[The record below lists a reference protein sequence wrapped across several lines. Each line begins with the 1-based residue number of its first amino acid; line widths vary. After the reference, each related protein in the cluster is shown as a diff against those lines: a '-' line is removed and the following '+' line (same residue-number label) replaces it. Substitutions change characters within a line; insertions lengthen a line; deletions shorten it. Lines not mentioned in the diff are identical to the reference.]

1 MFINF
6 VPKTSVHAQPLS
18 CLFFEEIAAH
28 KKMLFSHL
36 CVCVCVCSIC
46 LYLLIFG
53 YPLPTP
59 WARLALFWIDVGDIC
74 GLTFPA
80 LSAAR
85 AELLQRLHKKLR
97 KKLAENLQR
106 TSKQLTR
113 NAKNLQRTS
122 KKLMQ
127 RTFPKAKSQAA
138 YSIHRRDSN
147 RNKPP
152 AIKEGA
158 AVLNSQHTKTC

>member
-1 MFINF
+1 MRVFYTFIF
-6 VPKTSVHAQPLS
+6 
-18 CLFFEEIAAH
+18 
-28 KKMLFSHL
+28 
-36 CVCVCVCSIC
+36 
-46 LYLLIFG
+46 LLIFG

-59 WARLALFWIDVGDIC
+59 WARLALFWIDVGAIV

-80 LSAAR
+80 FSAAR
-85 AELLQRLHKKLR
+85 AELLQSLRKKLR

-106 TSKQLTR
+106 TSKQLPI
-113 NAKNLQRTS
+113 NAKNFQRTS
-122 KKLMQ
+122 NKLMQ
-127 RTFPKAKSQAA
+127 RNFPKAKSQAA

-158 AVLNSQHTKTC
+158 AVLALAHSDSHPETGRRSTMGGAKRWSTSEACGP